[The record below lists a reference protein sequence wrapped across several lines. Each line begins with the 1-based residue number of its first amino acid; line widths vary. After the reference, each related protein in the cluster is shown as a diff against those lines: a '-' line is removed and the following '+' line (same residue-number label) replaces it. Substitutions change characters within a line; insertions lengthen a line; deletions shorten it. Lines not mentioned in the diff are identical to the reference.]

1 MPTDNYSKYILEQ
14 INRIRI
20 DPQSF
25 LGVIEDAKAN
35 ITKDRFGRLIYNGKK
50 KIALATGEPAFN
62 EAIEF
67 LKNAD
72 TMEPLKYISYLTII
86 PPQNEREIKDKDD
99 LNRKVT
105 DMINGGINIKSYWR
119 DVIKDPEISFLLM
132 IVDDN
137 GVKSGMRRRDILNPN
152 MKYIGISSI
161 EINRNFVCYITLS

>member
-1 MPTDNYSKYILEQ
+1 M
-14 INRIRI
+14 
-20 DPQSF
+20 
-25 LGVIEDAKAN
+25 
-35 ITKDRFGRLIYNGKK
+35 
-50 KIALATGEPAFN
+50 ATGEPAFN

-72 TMEPLKYISYLTII
+72 TMEPLKYISYLTVI

-99 LNRKVT
+99 LTRKVT
-105 DMINGGINIKSYWR
+105 DMISGWINIKSYWR